1 MSDPLSLAASIA
13 GVISLADVTF
23 KYTYKFVRAAK
34 DTKTDVSALA
44 DEINN
49 LGSVLRVLEALA
61 SDMEAE
67 GDQFDP
73 TLRNHYLN
81 HCFKTLSRIEMKTK
95 KATERFVRL
104 LDELS
109 RHKETI
115 NMALAADSMQ
125 KLQIS
130 LTKMDKLGESISKV
144 EKIVKRIEINTL
156 IDLNAQKQQDLNYFM
171 KADPQDNLATSI
183 KLRHSMTGLWL
194 TESTDFVRWIETPGS
209 KLWLTGITGAGK
221 TVLAGSVIQEALSRS
236 YANHS
241 IAVAFFFCDYKDPKT
256 WETVNIL
263 GAIANQ
269 LARQGKEAFEI
280 LSLYYDD
287 LHPPDQF
294 ITIPDQDE
302 VRARISQMSH
312 LFDQTIIII
321 DGLDECGDHTD
332 DVVDT
337 LMQMTEDSENTSLAV
352 FSRDHYNLR
361 VHLETD
367 FDIIPIIAHTND
379 IQLFRWVVCQLD
391 YLCDC
396 AHDEERREAL
406 NKLPPDLPESYRRLL
421 ERVNRCSPR
430 VQDMVKKCLHFLTI
444 NDAKLTI
451 ESQLMETTS
460 SSPISQFKNFYSRS
474 AVFSSPGLEKYWIS
488 WNSTCALFSTQ
499 CLLFLQM
506 AKFNAVP
513 IEFEEVFISNI
524 SDLTCQIKETYP
536 FYKHAATWWLR
547 NTKDGLD
554 NSAVLTL
561 VQSLFNPSKRVCFVL
576 WAVEVLQQ
584 VAALDHIL
592 SGRNSYE
599 EACRIVIQS
608 SFRPLHMAAA
618 LNISEI
624 CGSLLLDEQDPNR
637 RFETANYLDL
647 AFISV
652 LGIPGMPHLSAEK
665 SKEYWRVRNA
675 VELFLPSFGR
685 RNKTI
690 DCLIAKEAQP
700 SSHRISQSS
709 ASVLSITCVLA
720 ATYNNLSPITKFLS
734 LNTTPTLSEIKVLGH
749 WINTAEPYD
758 KPAELSA

>member
-13 GVISLADVTF
+13 GLISLADVTF

-34 DTKTDVSALA
+34 DAKTDVSALA

-81 HCFKTLSRIEMKTK
+81 HCFKALSRIEMKTK
-95 KATERFVRL
+95 KAIERFVR
-104 LDELS
+104 
-109 RHKETI
+109 
-115 NMALAADSMQ
+115 
-125 KLQIS
+125 
-130 LTKMDKLGESISKV
+130 SKV
-144 EKIVKRIEINTL
+144 
-156 IDLNAQKQQDLNYFM
+156 DYLNAQKQQVLNYFM

-209 KLWLTGITGAGK
+209 KLWLTGIPGAGK

-352 FSRDHYNLR
+352 FSRDHYNIR

-367 FDIIPIIAHTND
+367 FDIIPIIARTDD

-451 ESQLMETTS
+451 GELRQAISAPTRIGETLNDSNTVTEQEILRRCS
-460 SSPISQFKNFYSRS
+460 SLIRKSTDGNHFDRS

-700 SSHRISQSS
+700 SSHRISQCS

>member
-451 ESQLMETTS
+451 
-460 SSPISQFKNFYSRS
+460 
-474 AVFSSPGLEKYWIS
+474 G
-488 WNSTCALFSTQ
+488 NSKKMQ
-499 CLLFLQM
+499 
-506 AKFNAVP
+506 
-513 IEFEEVFISNI
+513 
-524 SDLTCQIKETYP
+524 
-536 FYKHAATWWLR
+536 
-547 NTKDGLD
+547 
-554 NSAVLTL
+554 
-561 VQSLFNPSKRVCFVL
+561 
-576 WAVEVLQQ
+576 
-584 VAALDHIL
+584 
-592 SGRNSYE
+592 
-599 EACRIVIQS
+599 
-608 SFRPLHMAAA
+608 
-618 LNISEI
+618 
-624 CGSLLLDEQDPNR
+624 
-637 RFETANYLDL
+637 
-647 AFISV
+647 
-652 LGIPGMPHLSAEK
+652 
-665 SKEYWRVRNA
+665 
-675 VELFLPSFGR
+675 
-685 RNKTI
+685 
-690 DCLIAKEAQP
+690 
-700 SSHRISQSS
+700 
-709 ASVLSITCVLA
+709 
-720 ATYNNLSPITKFLS
+720 
-734 LNTTPTLSEIKVLGH
+734 
-749 WINTAEPYD
+749 
-758 KPAELSA
+758 

>member
-1 MSDPLSLAASIA
+1 
-13 GVISLADVTF
+13 
-23 KYTYKFVRAAK
+23 
-34 DTKTDVSALA
+34 
-44 DEINN
+44 
-49 LGSVLRVLEALA
+49 
-61 SDMEAE
+61 
-67 GDQFDP
+67 
-73 TLRNHYLN
+73 
-81 HCFKTLSRIEMKTK
+81 
-95 KATERFVRL
+95 
-104 LDELS
+104 
-109 RHKETI
+109 
-115 NMALAADSMQ
+115 
-125 KLQIS
+125 
-130 LTKMDKLGESISKV
+130 
-144 EKIVKRIEINTL
+144 
-156 IDLNAQKQQDLNYFM
+156 
-171 KADPQDNLATSI
+171 
-183 KLRHSMTGLWL
+183 
-194 TESTDFVRWIETPGS
+194 
-209 KLWLTGITGAGK
+209 
-221 TVLAGSVIQEALSRS
+221 
-236 YANHS
+236 
-241 IAVAFFFCDYKDPKT
+241 
-256 WETVNIL
+256 
-263 GAIANQ
+263 
-269 LARQGKEAFEI
+269 
-280 LSLYYDD
+280 
-287 LHPPDQF
+287 
-294 ITIPDQDE
+294 
-302 VRARISQMSH
+302 
-312 LFDQTIIII
+312 
-321 DGLDECGDHTD
+321 
-332 DVVDT
+332 
-337 LMQMTEDSENTSLAV
+337 
-352 FSRDHYNLR
+352 
-361 VHLETD
+361 
-367 FDIIPIIAHTND
+367 
-379 IQLFRWVVCQLD
+379 
-391 YLCDC
+391 
-396 AHDEERREAL
+396 
-406 NKLPPDLPESYRRLL
+406 
-421 ERVNRCSPR
+421 
-430 VQDMVKKCLHFLTI
+430 
-444 NDAKLTI
+444 
-451 ESQLMETTS
+451 
-460 SSPISQFKNFYSRS
+460 
-474 AVFSSPGLEKYWIS
+474 
-488 WNSTCALFSTQ
+488 
-499 CLLFLQM
+499 M

-700 SSHRISQSS
+700 SSHRISQCS

>member
-379 IQLFRWVVCQLD
+379 IQLYVGAELDQRVRTKRLQL
-391 YLCDC
+391 
-396 AHDEERREAL
+396 
-406 NKLPPDLPESYRRLL
+406 
-421 ERVNRCSPR
+421 
-430 VQDMVKKCLHFLTI
+430 
-444 NDAKLTI
+444 
-451 ESQLMETTS
+451 
-460 SSPISQFKNFYSRS
+460 
-474 AVFSSPGLEKYWIS
+474 
-488 WNSTCALFSTQ
+488 ST
-499 CLLFLQM
+499 
-506 AKFNAVP
+506 
-513 IEFEEVFISNI
+513 
-524 SDLTCQIKETYP
+524 
-536 FYKHAATWWLR
+536 
-547 NTKDGLD
+547 
-554 NSAVLTL
+554 
-561 VQSLFNPSKRVCFVL
+561 
-576 WAVEVLQQ
+576 
-584 VAALDHIL
+584 
-592 SGRNSYE
+592 
-599 EACRIVIQS
+599 
-608 SFRPLHMAAA
+608 LHMRE
-618 LNISEI
+618 EI
-624 CGSLLLDEQDPNR
+624 HQ
-637 RFETANYLDL
+637 
-647 AFISV
+647 V
-652 LGIPGMPHLSAEK
+652 LVSRAEGMQ
-665 SKEYWRVRNA
+665 V
-675 VELFLPSFGR
+675 
-685 RNKTI
+685 
-690 DCLIAKEAQP
+690 
-700 SSHRISQSS
+700 
-709 ASVLSITCVLA
+709 
-720 ATYNNLSPITKFLS
+720 
-734 LNTTPTLSEIKVLGH
+734 
-749 WINTAEPYD
+749 
-758 KPAELSA
+758 